1 MAMKCQYKSM
11 YIFLSRAP
19 RWTFCRHGA
28 VDGQEDGSYRDF
40 GSYRDLCTFQCQ
52 KTSHLVISTED

>member
-1 MAMKCQYKSM
+1 M

>member
-28 VDGQEDGSYRDF
+28 VDGQEDGSYRD
-40 GSYRDLCTFQCQ
+40 LCTFQCQ